1 VNIDCIIYKL
11 GVALLVLSFGMANA
25 QTVKDDV
32 SLLDKPDGQT
42 GSVKVKAGTQVKVLK
57 RQGFWVEVSSSSG
70 QGWLKISAINFS
82 SGGDGPIAIDTGR
95 LGKGNIVS
103 TSAAR
108 GLSAKDLL
116 QGKPNFDDVAK
127 LEKLSFDSS
136 ALQAFR
142 SEGGLQPVN
151 LNISLSSSVAA
162 KAGGAPV
169 GSATPAPSEGKKK
182 GDGDDW

>member
-1 VNIDCIIYKL
+1 LAVNIDCIIYKL

-57 RQGFWVEVSSSSG
+57 RQGFWVEISSSSG
-70 QGWLKISAINFS
+70 QGWLKVSAINFS
-82 SGGDGPIAIDTGR
+82 SGGDGPTAIDTGR

-116 QGKPNFDDVAK
+116 QGRPNYEDVAK

-142 SEGGLQPVN
+142 SEGGVQPVS
-151 LNISLSSSVAA
+151 LNVSLSLVAA
-162 KAGGAPV
+162 KTGGA
-169 GSATPAPSEGKKK
+169 SASSAPSEGKKK